1 MTLWISWLIK
11 RQLKES
17 EGAEVLEEII
27 TAEMIQ
33 TYL

>member
-17 EGAEVLEEII
+17 GAEVLEEII